1 MKIYKYSNLESAS
14 KIIEQERVLLNSPYN
29 FKDITDSLI
38 NISPKAQKKT
48 IKLIENYGMFKFLY
62 DFIYSLNL
70 SKPFRGKALVKWVKW
85 EITLYLKTL
94 NIEKIYTPM
103 RMLNFIYFLL
113 KAKLPAL
120 DELTKE
126 AEYLY
131 ANKTIPNIV
140 SLRQKA
146 RISCFSKTST
156 NMYCWNEHANGHN
169 GVCIEFEEE
178 RPFFKEVE
186 YSSKNEEM
194 DIYNSTAKILAYN
207 VLKQELTYHE
217 KQFADTMLR
226 PFFVKNIS
234 YKPEDEIRCLLSDK
248 ESENIGYV
256 VEGSKTFLKMKIT
269 RVFIGCRI
277 PNSQELL
284 DFLKLCDK
292 KGIPISYVNF
302 EAGNKRL
309 VALTNTPETVEQ

>member
-1 MKIYKYSNLESAS
+1 MKIYKYSNLESAT

-62 DFIYSLNL
+62 DFIYSLDL

-85 EITLYLKTL
+85 EMSLYLKTL
-94 NIEKIYTPM
+94 DIEKNYTPM

-113 KAKLPAL
+113 KAKLPTL

-169 GVCIEFEEE
+169 GVCIEFEED
-178 RPFFKEVE
+178 RKFFKEVE
-186 YSSKNEEM
+186 YTKKNEEM
-194 DIYNSTAKILAYN
+194 DIFNSTAKILAYN
-207 VLKQELTYHE
+207 VLKQELTYQE
-217 KQFADTMLR
+217 KEFADTILR

-234 YKPEDEIRCLLSDK
+234 YKPEDEIRCLLSDN
-248 ESENIGYV
+248 ESEKIGYE
-256 VEGSKTFLKMKIT
+256 VEGDKTFLKMKIS

-277 PNSQELL
+277 PNNNELL
-284 DFLKLCDK
+284 EFLRLCEK
-292 KGIPISYVNF
+292 KNIPISYVNF
-302 EAGNKRL
+302 DAANKRI
-309 VALTNTPETVEQ
+309 VPVTINAE